1 MLARIWFVSRT
12 MRGDEGRRG
21 FARICCVE
29 RQMGGDDGARG
40 GSDLVSRERW
50 DVTRGEGNFGS
61 NLLWLENDGGRRG
74 R

>member
-1 MLARIWFVSRT
+1 
-12 MRGDEGRRG
+12 
-21 FARICCVE
+21 
-29 RQMGGDDGARG
+29 MGGDDGARG